1 MRLVRSYDRRCERA
15 REWLSLAV
23 DGELSRFERA
33 LVDRHLSGCPECA
46 AFGIEVR
53 GFTDALR
60 AAAAEQLTHPVA
72 IPERRRRV
80 VAFRPAQAAVA
91 AVAMVAVGLGAL
103 SASLGREEQQRQRP
117 AAAST
122 AQTSAPTQRAQLNAL
137 RLRQLAQGEEIVL
150 ARQAEISRPLG
161 EQIT

>member
-46 AFGIEVR
+46 AFGAEVR
-53 GFTDALR
+53 GFTLALR
-60 AAAAEQLTHPVA
+60 AAPAERLTHPVA
-72 IPERRRRV
+72 IPERRRRA

-91 AVAMVAVGLGAL
+91 ALAVVAVGAGTL
-103 SASLGREEQQRQRP
+103 SSSLRTEERRTPRP
-117 AAAST
+117 AAVP
-122 AQTSAPTQRAQLNAL
+122 QLEQRNAM

-150 ARQAEISRPLG
+150 ARQAAISRPVREVR
-161 EQIT
+161 EQLT